1 MPYVLYPL
9 NIPELGLRL
18 PRDPH
23 VISYHYRR

>member
-1 MPYVLYPL
+1 VLYPL